1 MSERV
6 TRICFVRHGETD
18 WNSELRLQGQIDL
31 ALNAS
36 GESQAAALGPWFLG
50 RTAAAIYSSDLLRA
64 RQTAQPISDSLRLPI
79 VALPALRERHFG
91 RCEGLTMAEIADR
104 YADDAQAIESN
115 DPDYVLPENGESRR
129 QFNARILRCVEELIR
144 THRGETIIVVTHGG
158 ALDVIYRCANNLPV
172 DAPRNY
178 PIPNTGLNWLAIGD
192 EQWRIES
199 WGSTQ
204 HLTMEDKSSPG

>member
-1 MSERV
+1 MSEEV
-6 TRICFVRHGETD
+6 TRVCFIRHGETD

-50 RTAAAIYSSDLLRA
+50 KAAAAIYSSDLLRA
-64 RQTAQPISDSLRLPI
+64 RQTAQPIADALRLPI
-79 VALPALRERHFG
+79 VTLTALRERNFG
-91 RCEGLTMAEIADR
+91 RCEGLTMTEIADR

-115 DPDYVLPENGESRR
+115 DPDYILPGNGESRR
-129 QFNARILRCVEELIR
+129 QLNARILRCVDELTR
-144 THRGETIIVVTHGG
+144 AHRGQTIIVVTHGG
-158 ALDVIYRCANNLPV
+158 VLDVIYRRAKNLPV
-172 DAPRNY
+172 DSPRNY

-192 EQWRIES
+192 EQWLIEL

-204 HLTMEDKSSPG
+204 HLARER